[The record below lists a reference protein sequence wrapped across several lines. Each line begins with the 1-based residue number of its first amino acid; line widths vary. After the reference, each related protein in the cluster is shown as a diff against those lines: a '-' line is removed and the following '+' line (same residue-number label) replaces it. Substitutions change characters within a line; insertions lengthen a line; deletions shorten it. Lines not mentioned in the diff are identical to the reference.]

1 MKDREIGETK
11 PNSLSV
17 NGTAAGG
24 KTVLV
29 VAVGSPN
36 RLSQSAKEQ
45 FQSNSLSMI
54 SLVLLFIFGPFNL
67 QFGNN
72 L

>member
-29 VAVGSPN
+29 VAIKMHPGKMSD
-36 RLSQSAKEQ
+36 
-45 FQSNSLSMI
+45 
-54 SLVLLFIFGPFNL
+54 
-67 QFGNN
+67 
-72 L
+72 

>member
-29 VAVGSPN
+29 VADGSPS
-36 RLSQSAKEQ
+36 RLSQSATEQ
-45 FQSNSLSMI
+45 FQCK
-54 SLVLLFIFGPFNL
+54 LFDI
-67 QFGNN
+67 
-72 L
+72 